1 MNCQFCSMKKL
12 LSILVSGLLTTTLL
26 AFSGYYDQQTNQNAV
41 NGIAIAGYDAVAYFT
56 LQNAVKGDSAIQLEW
71 NGATWYF
78 LSKDNRKLFEANPE
92 KYAPQYGG
100 YCAYGASKG
109 YKAKTDPTAWTIVG
123 QKLYLNYNNQV
134 KTGWLPDTTSRI
146 RAADTYWESLTNKN

>member
-1 MNCQFCSMKKL
+1 MYKRKGNICIGGAIMNSQFCSMKKL

-78 LSKDNRKLFEANPE
+78 LSKDNRKLFEAIRKSMLLNMVDI
-92 KYAPQYGG
+92 AP
-100 YCAYGASKG
+100 
-109 YKAKTDPTAWTIVG
+109 IE
-123 QKLYLNYNNQV
+123 QV
-134 KTGWLPDTTSRI
+134 RVIRPKRIQLPGR
-146 RAADTYWESLTNKN
+146 L